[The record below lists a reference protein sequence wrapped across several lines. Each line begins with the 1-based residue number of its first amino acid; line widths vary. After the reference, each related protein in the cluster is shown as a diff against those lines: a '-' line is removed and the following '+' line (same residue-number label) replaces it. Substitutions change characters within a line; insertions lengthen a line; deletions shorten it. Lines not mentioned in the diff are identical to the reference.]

1 VKIPALLVGLPLVL
15 AGPAFAQAA
24 ALNPAALI
32 AQYESSGN
40 PTAQSSKSTASG
52 LYGFVNG
59 TWATYAP
66 QAGVSLQQY
75 PTAASAPAS
84 VQTAVFYA
92 DFNNNGFN
100 DWTCPGCDPAATAAI
115 QAAGGAGAFA
125 QGSTNP
131 ADYASLNTAAGLQAY
146 FAGNGTGTGATAT
159 TGMPGLSVATVDP
172 SMPGAPTGTL
182 PPVTSAPGALSLPFT
197 WVYNQVIAV
206 TQQEVSGD
214 IGAAQVMVNHF
225 LLPLAVL
232 SLVVLL
238 LRMLFGRYLIGHA
251 AAWVAKLALV
261 VPLVAAGS
269 TLYTQFV
276 VQPVFGLPQWWAQ
289 YVVPTGGQ
297 FTPASPAA
305 IFDQVYAATAATEQK
320 IWSEA
325 HGLIDDIKVAVG
337 EAAAKLLIILS
348 LGALFIPFAVLT
360 LLSDVLVVLGP
371 VLIPFALFQRTAFL
385 FWNWIWATATVL
397 LSLFAID
404 IVLAMYSNVMNALVQ
419 SMSTTGTADNDMV
432 SFWGAALVMVLL
444 GFSAAYVP
452 ALVARIGTGVTVSMA
467 AASYWMSAGPVR
479 DAGMRVINA
488 PSNLLRRWTG
498 V

>member
-1 VKIPALLVGLPLVL
+1 VKILAALIAVPFAL
-15 AGPAFAQAA
+15 ASPAFAQAA

-100 DWTCPGCDPAATAAI
+100 DWTCQGCDPAAAAAI

-131 ADYASLNTAAGLQAY
+131 AAYASLNTPTGLQAY
-146 FAGNGTGTGATAT
+146 FAGNGLGGTAIT
-159 TGMPGLSVATVDP
+159 TVGTNGLSVSTVVP
-172 SMPGAPTGTL
+172 NTPGL
-182 PPVTSAPGALSLPFT
+182 PPVSSTPGALSLPFT
-197 WVYNQVIAV
+197 WMYNQVIAA
-206 TQQEVSGD
+206 TQQEVSSD
-214 IGAAQVMVNHF
+214 IGAVQGMVNHY
-225 LLPLAVL
+225 LLPLAAL

-238 LRMLFGRYLIGHA
+238 LRMLYGRYLIDHA

-276 VQPVFGLPQWWAQ
+276 VQPVFGFPQWWAQ
-289 YVVPTGGQ
+289 YIVPTGGQ

-305 IFDQVYAATAATEQK
+305 IFDQVYTAASATQQA
-320 IWSEA
+320 IWNGT
-325 HGLIDDIKVAVG
+325 HGLISTVEVAISLLVAKVLMAV
-337 EAAAKLLIILS
+337 S
-348 LGALFIPFAVLT
+348 LAVLFIPFAVLT
-360 LLSDVLVVLGP
+360 LLSDVLVVIGP

-385 FWNWIWATATVL
+385 FWNWIWATATIL
-397 LSLFAID
+397 LSLFVID
-404 IVLAMYSNVMNALVQ
+404 IVLAMYSNVMNALVTA
-419 SMSTTGTADNDMV
+419 MVVTGTADNDLV

-444 GFSAAYVP
+444 GFSAVYVP
-452 ALVARIGTGVTVSMA
+452 ALVGRIGTGVTVSMA
-467 AASYWMSAGPVR
+467 SASYYMSAGPVR
-479 DAGMRVINA
+479 DGVARVLTA
-488 PSNLLRRWTG
+488 PSNTIRRWTG
-498 V
+498 I

>member
-1 VKIPALLVGLPLVL
+1 VKIPALLVSLPLVL
-15 AGPAFAQAA
+15 SGPVVAQAA
-24 ALNPAALI
+24 GLNPAALI

-40 PTAQSSKSTASG
+40 PAAQSNKSTASG
-52 LYGFVNG
+52 LYGFING

-66 QAGVSLQQY
+66 QAGVSLAQY

-92 DFNNNGFN
+92 DFNNNGFS

-131 ADYASLNTAAGLQAY
+131 ADYASLNTATGLQAY
-146 FAGNGTGTGATAT
+146 FAGNGLGSTAITTVGTD
-159 TGMPGLSVATVDP
+159 GLSVSTVDP
-172 SMPGAPTGTL
+172 GTPGAPTGTL
-182 PPVTSAPGALSLPFT
+182 PPVNSTPGALSLPFT
-197 WVYNQVIAV
+197 WVYNQVITA
-206 TQQEVSGD
+206 TQQEVTGD
-214 IGAAQVMVNHF
+214 IGSVQTMVGHY

-238 LRMLFGRYLIGHA
+238 LRMLFGRYLIDHA
-251 AAWVAKLALV
+251 AAWVARLALV

-276 VQPVFGLPQWWAQ
+276 VQPVFGFPQWWAQ
-289 YVVPTGGQ
+289 YIAPAGGQ
-297 FTPASPAA
+297 FTLSSPAA
-305 IFDQVYAATAATEQK
+305 PFDQVYTATAATEQK

-325 HGLIDDIKVAVG
+325 HGLVDDIKVAVG
-337 EAAAKLLIILS
+337 DVAAWLLISLS

-371 VLIPFALFQRTAFL
+371 ILIPFALFQRTAFL
-385 FWNWIWATATVL
+385 FWNWVWATATVL

-404 IVLAMYSNVMNALVQ
+404 IVLVMYSNVMNALV
-419 SMSTTGTADNDMV
+419 TALGVTGTADNDMV
-432 SFWGAALVMVLL
+432 GFWGASLVMVLL

-452 ALVARIGTGVTVSMA
+452 SLVSRIGTGVAVSMA
-467 AASYWMSAGPVR
+467 SASYFMSAGPVR
-479 DAGMRVINA
+479 DGAMRVINA
-488 PSNLLRRWTG
+488 PSNIIRRWTG

>member
-182 PPVTSAPGALSLPFT
+182 PPVSSTPGALSLPFT

-214 IGAAQVMVNHF
+214 IGAVQGMVNHF

-251 AAWVAKLALV
+251 AAWVARLALV

-276 VQPVFGLPQWWAQ
+276 VQPVFGFPQWWAQ

-305 IFDQVYAATAATEQK
+305 IFDQVYTAASATQQA
-320 IWSEA
+320 IWNGT
-325 HGLIDDIKVAVG
+325 HGLISTVEVAISLLVAKVLMAV
-337 EAAAKLLIILS
+337 S
-348 LGALFIPFAVLT
+348 LAVLFIPFAVLT
-360 LLSDVLVVLGP
+360 LLSDVLVVIGP
-371 VLIPFALFQRTAFL
+371 VLIPFVLFQRTAFL
-385 FWNWIWATATVL
+385 FWNWIWATATIL
-397 LSLFAID
+397 LSLFVID
-404 IVLAMYSNVMNALVQ
+404 IVLVMYSNVMNALITAMAV
-419 SMSTTGTADNDMV
+419 TGTADNDLV
-432 SFWGAALVMVLL
+432 SFWGAAIVMVLL

-452 ALVARIGTGVTVSMA
+452 ALVARIGTGVSVSMA

-479 DAGMRVINA
+479 DASMRVINA